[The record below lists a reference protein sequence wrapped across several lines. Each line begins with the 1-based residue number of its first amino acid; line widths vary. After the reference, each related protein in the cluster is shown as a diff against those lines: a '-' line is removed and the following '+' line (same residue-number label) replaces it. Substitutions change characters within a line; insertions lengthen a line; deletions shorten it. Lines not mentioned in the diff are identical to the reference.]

1 MPSVL
6 GTNADT
12 EVEVAYEEGRSVLAS
27 AITQMVSIVRTII
40 NWVLRIASQII
51 AWAGEHPLASL
62 LLTAN
67 ICIWVS

>member
-6 GTNADT
+6 GTNVDT
-12 EVEVAYEEGRSVLAS
+12 ELATVYEEGRSVLAS
-27 AITQMVSIVRTII
+27 LFTQMVSIVRTIV
-40 NWVLRIASQII
+40 NWVLKVSSQII
-51 AWAGEHPLASL
+51 AWAGEHPLATL

>member
-6 GTNADT
+6 GTNLDT
-12 EVEVAYEEGRSVLAS
+12 ELATAYEEGRGVLAS

-40 NWVLRIASQII
+40 NWVLRISSQLI